1 MLKSIF
7 EIFLSR
13 ENDPASRGMAA
24 TSANRCVNPAM
35 RAKAQTKYF
44 LVESKCVE
52 LPTTVSAMST
62 CHFIFPIFPMLL
74 SLAAGTKTTINPA
87 ANDNSEDR
95 VLSLV
100 IALTVT
106 AVETQISEVSNEL
119 TNAVSSMGKA
129 TTISAANLSK
139 K

>member
-1 MLKSIF
+1 
-7 EIFLSR
+7 
-13 ENDPASRGMAA
+13 MAA
-24 TSANRCVNPAM
+24 ISANRCVNPAM

-44 LVESKCVE
+44 LVASKCVE

-87 ANDNSEDR
+87 PKDNSEDR
-95 VLSLV
+95 VVCFV

-106 AVETQISEVSNEL
+106 AVETQISEVINEL

-129 TTISAANLSK
+129 TTISAANLSRK
-139 K
+139 